1 MAISIREQ
9 ISSEKAINE
18 RLQTAIKENDT
29 EALADLLRFAP
40 EFDRTLALN
49 KRTYEAACLCGYQ
62 PEIKFDRCGWLI
74 NETLEEKCETISYE
88 GKDFSVKILL
98 LQHPNGKWVKGYD
111 VSFPSYGTSSL
122 PSVFDDQYDTRMEAL
137 KAEMDSLIEYIGHH
151 QDDKNSRDAIT
162 RLKKERMNLSQLS
175 LFV

>member
-9 ISSEKAINE
+9 ISSEKDINE

-88 GKDFSVKILL
+88 GKAFSVKILL
-98 LQHPNGKWVKGYD
+98 LQHPNGKWVSGYD
-111 VSFPSYGTSSL
+111 ISFPISGATSI
-122 PSVFDDQYDTRMEAL
+122 PCIFDDQYDSRMEAL
-137 KAEMDSLIEYIGHH
+137 KSEMDSLIEYIGH
-151 QDDKNSRDAIT
+151 DIEEKGKKEAVA
-162 RLKKERMNLSQLS
+162 RLKKERLNLAQLD
-175 LFV
+175 LFA

>member
-1 MAISIREQ
+1 MAISIRQQ
-9 ISSEKAINE
+9 ISSEDAIKE
-18 RLQTAIKENDT
+18 RLQSAIKENNA

-40 EFDRTLALN
+40 DFCRTLALN

-62 PEIKFDRCGWLI
+62 PEITFDRNGWLK
-74 NETLEEKCETISYE
+74 EKDLEKKCETITYD
-88 GKDFSVKILL
+88 GKAFSVKILL

-137 KAEMDSLIEYIGHH
+137 KAGMDSLIEYIGHH